1 MRARHKALALVTG
14 LVLVA
19 EMFNSAIEALCDF
32 VESSHNE
39 KIKVIKDISAAAV
52 GICILM
58 WFVVLAIE
66 AVETYRLIWR
76 A

>member
-1 MRARHKALALVTG
+1 
-14 LVLVA
+14 
-19 EMFNSAIEALCDF
+19 
-32 VESSHNE
+32 
-39 KIKVIKDISAAAV
+39 VIKDISAAAV